1 MSEFERGYKE
11 GKYTATKMI
20 ISQLNFIADSALLT
34 SYSTRSISGQAL
46 YSAIRKLISQYA
58 FIQSEENKE

>member
-11 GKYTATKMI
+11 GRNTATKMI

-34 SYSTRSISGQAL
+34 SYTTQSISGQAL
-46 YSAIRKLISQYA
+46 YTAIRKLISDYA
-58 FIQSEENKE
+58 FIQSQENKE